1 MMMQI
6 KTPSPLLDQGGSRL
20 TFTNC
25 PPHSSASAAHR
36 RRMMPSHE
44 HGRTR
49 NTVTSGKEVQQ
60 QQRGSGERKVK
71 RAPSGER
78 EMRGKD

>member
-1 MMMQI
+1 
-6 KTPSPLLDQGGSRL
+6 
-20 TFTNC
+20 
-25 PPHSSASAAHR
+25 
-36 RRMMPSHE
+36 MPSHE